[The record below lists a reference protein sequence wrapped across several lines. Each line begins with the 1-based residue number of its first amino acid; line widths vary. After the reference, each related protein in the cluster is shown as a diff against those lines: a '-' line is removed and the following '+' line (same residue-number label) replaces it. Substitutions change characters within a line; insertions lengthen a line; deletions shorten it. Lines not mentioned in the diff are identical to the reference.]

1 MVSRAELYE
10 DDCCDEEIQRLARKR
25 YRGQLMRHPDC
36 RDPDHPGCSSCLP
49 EDEDMEDEEDDS
61 RY

>member
-10 DDCCDEEIQRLARKR
+10 DDYRDEEIQRLAKKR
-25 YRGQLMRHPDC
+25 YRSQLMRHPDC

-49 EDEDMEDEEDDS
+49 EDEDLGDEEDDY